1 MCRRKSKKD
10 LLHGRMSGF
19 VLKTGQLM
27 RGWTWSCSMGWRET
41 AVATNDLVSGQK
53 IATSHR
59 ANLRSFASRRLNRCR
74 TAFEDEPLSA
84 AISSPVFP
92 SSLN

>member
-1 MCRRKSKKD
+1 MCRRKNKKD
-10 LLHGRMSGF
+10 LLHERMSGF

-27 RGWTWSCSMGWRET
+27 RGWRCSASWAGAGQQWRPMTWFQDKM
-41 AVATNDLVSGQK
+41 
-53 IATSHR
+53 ATSHR
-59 ANLRSFASRRLNRCR
+59 ASLRSFASRRLNRCR